1 MDRRTATRLQL
12 AALIGMV
19 GAHIPESLP
28 ARRVDEPPA
37 PPPSKPRAE
46 VVITRSA
53 PDTSKMTR
61 QQRRKLERDNA
72 KRSRR

>member
-1 MDRRTATRLQL
+1 MDKRTATRLQL
-12 AALIGMV
+12 AALVGMI

-28 ARRVDEPPA
+28 PRLHEPA
-37 PPPSKPRAE
+37 QQPPKPRAE
-46 VVITRSA
+46 VAIMRSV

-72 KRSRR
+72 KRARR